1 MSLNS
6 TAMNKFMRIMVF
18 FDLPVKTKTQRRE
31 ATRFRNFLLNDG
43 YHMLQ
48 YSVYARVCNGA
59 DAVEKHKVRA
69 RCNLPDNGSVRMLV
83 ITEKQYES
91 IEILLGNFTS
101 ADDSFQCEQ
110 LSIF

>member
-1 MSLNS
+1 
-6 TAMNKFMRIMVF
+6 MNKFMRILVF
-18 FDLPVKTKTQRRE
+18 FDLPVKTKNERRE

-43 YHMLQ
+43 YHMIQ
-48 YSVYARVCNGA
+48 FSVYARVCNGT
-59 DAVEKHKVRA
+59 DAVEKHRA
-69 RCNLPDNGSVRMLV
+69 RVKRNLPANGSVRMLV

-91 IEILLGNFTS
+91 IDILLGKLTQ